1 MEQDIRWKQRFEN
14 FSNAFKRL
22 QEAIHIKNPSDFSS
36 LRFRQFAGTHQLRRK
51 SILQKRS

>member
-22 QEAIHIKNPSDFSS
+22 QEAIHIKNPSDLSS